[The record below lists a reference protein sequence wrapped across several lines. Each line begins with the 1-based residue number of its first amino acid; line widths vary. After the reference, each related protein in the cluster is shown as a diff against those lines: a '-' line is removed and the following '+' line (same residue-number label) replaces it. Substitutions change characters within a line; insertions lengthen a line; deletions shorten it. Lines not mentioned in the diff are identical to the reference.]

1 VELLAQISESWRP
14 GKSAEQKPDRAEL
27 DDLLNQLDETE
38 PETSSA
44 TERIDELR
52 VRIENLMDEIE
63 IEIGLGIEPPVIAAE
78 DAG

>member
-1 VELLAQISESWRP
+1 MELLAQISESWCP

-38 PETSSA
+38 LETSSA

-63 IEIGLGIEPPVIAAE
+63 IGLGIEPPVIAAE